1 MRLRYVPADE
11 LKSGKVIE
19 GETLISS
26 DMGYEIDNMES
37 VAVHTAPGGET
48 VVTMLSDNNYNTFLQ
63 RNLLLQFTLQPSGA
77 KSTSR

>member
-1 MRLRYVPADE
+1 MRLRHIPEIE
-11 LKSGKVIE
+11 LKPGHVMG

-37 VAVHTAPGGET
+37 VAVHTSAGGET
-48 VVTMLSDNNYNTFLQ
+48 VVTIVSDDNFNKFLQ
-63 RNLLLQFTLQPSGA
+63 RNLLLQFTLRPPGR

>member
-1 MRLRYVPADE
+1 
-11 LKSGKVIE
+11 
-19 GETLISS
+19 
-26 DMGYEIDNMES
+26 MGYEIDNMES